1 MYYSPSLYT
10 TFRAQVFPCYS
21 ARMRKN
27 TAKIAQRKQK
37 RAEKNRRRVVEKREK
52 FDAYIYRRVL
62 KEYGEG

>member
-1 MYYSPSLYT
+1 
-10 TFRAQVFPCYS
+10 
-21 ARMRKN
+21 MRKN

-62 KEYGEG
+62 TEYGEG